1 LAGGARTAVYLAAAA
16 RRSGEGIRDAGDDSK
31 RGASIPRARRKRA
44 ALGTFSASQRGSGW
58 LLAAAEDDGHG
69 GVLGYWELFH
79 GREREE
85 RARERR

>member
-1 LAGGARTAVYLAAAA
+1 LAVAA
-16 RRSGEGIRDAGDDSK
+16 RRSGEGIRDADDDS
-31 RGASIPRARRKRA
+31 RHGASIPRARRKRA